1 MTISVA
7 IIWYG
12 RATSSKRPA
21 VCWQAAP
28 LASAKSVLDYLV
40 AIQEADGHWS
50 QNSWLDG
57 RPYWSGI
64 QIDET
69 GFPIL
74 LYDMLLRAGA
84 IAPEQRAHYTAHD
97 PRCRGLYRSQRTG
110 DAAGSLGRG

>member
-1 MTISVA
+1 MTISAA
-7 IIWYG
+7 IIWSG
-12 RATSSKRPA
+12 RATSSKPPA
-21 VCWQAAP
+21 ACWRRAAV
-28 LASAKSVLDYLV
+28 ASAKSVLDYLA

-84 IAPEQRAHYTAHD
+84 IEPADRRAT
-97 PRCRGLYRSQRTG
+97 PP
-110 DAAGSLGRG
+110 

>member
-1 MTISVA
+1 MTISAA
-7 IIWYG
+7 IIWSG
-12 RATSSKRPA
+12 RAIWSRPPAGCWRPA
-21 VCWQAAP
+21 RSR
-28 LASAKSVLDYLV
+28 SAKSVLDYLA

-57 RPYWSGI
+57 RPYWGGI

-84 IAPEQRAHYTAHD
+84 IAPADRARYTA
-97 PRCRGLYRSQRTG
+97 
-110 DAAGSLGRG
+110 